1 MRPSGAGRHNAREKK
16 PMTQRQRK
24 FAGAIAL
31 LVLVSVYAILAL
43 AVAVVLQVH
52 NANKFVELAYY
63 LVAGLLWVLPAG
75 VLIKWMQKPDV

>member
-1 MRPSGAGRHNAREKK
+1 
-16 PMTQRQRK
+16 MTQRQRK

-52 NANKFVELAYY
+52 NANKLVELAYY
-63 LVAGLLWVLPAG
+63 AIAGLLWVLPAG
-75 VLIKWMQKPDV
+75 VLIKWMQKPDA

>member
-1 MRPSGAGRHNAREKK
+1 
-16 PMTQRQRK
+16 MTQRQRK

-63 LVAGLLWVLPAG
+63 LIAGLLWVLPAG
-75 VLIKWMQKPDV
+75 VLIKWMQKPDA